1 MHIHTTLFARGW
13 RAIHST
19 PNGYYH
25 YERQKRDNTIEWIDL
40 HPRGDARYGVGNVDI
55 ALGDHAFIV
64 KVYGDTP
71 NPWEKSDLDEVD
83 ETITD
88 LRDWVKHF
96 GDTGEN
102 GMFARAVKH
111 LEAYA
116 KYLKGEAQ

>member
-1 MHIHTTLFARGW
+1 MFVHTTLFARGW

-25 YERQKRDNTIEWIDL
+25 YERKKKDEIEWIDL
-40 HPRGDARYGVGNVDI
+40 YPRGDARYGIGNSDI
-55 ALGDHAFIV
+55 AMGDHAFIV
-64 KVYGDTP
+64 GAYGDTL
-71 NPWEKSDLDEVD
+71 SASHIHRDQEVAQ
-83 ETITD
+83 TIAE
-88 LRDWVKHF
+88 LRDWLTHF